1 MHESDIVCL
10 PQLLS
15 ALYIEADSFD
25 KPGEK
30 RQQGPF
36 MTQKKDGEYNAKSKL
51 SSAFL

>member
-10 PQLLS
+10 PQFLS
-15 ALYIEADSFD
+15 ALYIEVGSFD

-30 RQQGPF
+30 RQQGF
-36 MTQKKDGEYNAKSKL
+36 LMTQRKDGEYNDKSKS